1 MLHLSYLDEVSLKT
15 SSYWRLIFT
24 QKREAE
30 WTSQVPV

>member
-1 MLHLSYLDEVSLKT
+1 MLHLSSQDKVSLKT

-24 QKREAE
+24 WKMEAE